1 MAVTDMDTGM
11 VTPTMGMGMGTG
23 MDITMHTATVITMV
37 MVMVAAGGMVTG
49 MAGADHAGRGEHR

>member
-11 VTPTMGMGMGTG
+11 VTPTMGMGTG
-23 MDITMHTATVITMV
+23 MDITMHTATVITMVMV

>member
-1 MAVTDMDTGM
+1 MDTGM
-11 VTPTMGMGMGTG
+11 VTPTMGMGTG